1 MVLDAD
7 LELPP
12 QLKGSSAQFIGD
24 FYGACMNNAAI
35 AKAGLKPIGPLLK
48 LIEGMEDAGS
58 SKLFLAPAFQRKHE
72 IATRS

>member
-1 MVLDAD
+1 MDRWSRRREDGEENKDQIKVVLDAD

-48 LIEGMEDAGS
+48 
-58 SKLFLAPAFQRKHE
+58 
-72 IATRS
+72 